1 LEILAMNAANF
12 FSIVFQP
19 LAAPG
24 ILSNGTSFHAGMER
38 ALTLFEVIV
47 IVLLLIIFA
56 LGPEQR
62 GRHFLRRVSSYGQR
76 LNCSHAEVS
85 G

>member
-1 LEILAMNAANF
+1 LRDHF
-12 FSIVFQP
+12 GYP
-19 LAAPG
+19 W
-24 ILSNGTSFHAGMER
+24 

-62 GRHFLRRVSSYGQR
+62 GRHFLKRVP
-76 LNCSHAEVS
+76 
-85 G
+85 